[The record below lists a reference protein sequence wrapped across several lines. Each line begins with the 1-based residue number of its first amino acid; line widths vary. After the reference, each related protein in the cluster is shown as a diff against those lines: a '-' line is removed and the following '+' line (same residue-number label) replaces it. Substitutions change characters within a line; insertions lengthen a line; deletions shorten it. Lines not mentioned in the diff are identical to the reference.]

1 MAHIMKKKRHKSG
14 LFGYYACLLHDLLLI
29 PLEAYTHRDIHI
41 CMHMHTHIFA
51 DEMISRTRRTWAT
64 LHVPGLKMASTL
76 FLNLTC
82 T

>member
-1 MAHIMKKKRHKSG
+1 MKKKRYKSG

-29 PLEAYTHRDIHI
+29 PSEAYTQRHTH
-41 CMHMHTHIFA
+41 MHAHAHTHIFA